1 LKHPTGWFAAGRE
14 VASAITLLSDGAFKL
29 YVFLC
34 LRADR
39 SSARLEI
46 DQTSVAKSLAKSR
59 RSVIVYFEEL
69 KERGVCEVRFAA
81 NQHTRGVVQICD
93 AFWPYETTEP
103 VGDDAKVIKYV
114 KSICGLLE
122 SRPCV
127 RCSFVPADDR
137 LARTLFSNNVPF
149 ENIERAFLLGCTRKY
164 ISWLNGQIS
173 APIASLEYFRS
184 TIDEVEKLETSSEYW
199 RYVRES
205 LDKYEIAW
213 LAKAGK
219 RIESSG
225 TVAG

>member
-1 LKHPTGWFAAGRE
+1 MT
-14 VASAITLLSDGAFKL
+14 VLSDGAFKL
-29 YVFLC
+29 YMFLC
-34 LRADR
+34 LSADR
-39 SSARLEI
+39 ATARLEI
-46 DQTSVAKSLAKSR
+46 DQGSIAKSLRKSR

-69 KERGVCEVRFAA
+69 KLRGVCHVEFAV
-81 NQHTRGVVQICD
+81 NQHSHGSAKICE
-93 AFWPYETTEP
+93 AFWPYETTEQ
-103 VGDDAKVIKYV
+103 VADDAEVIKYLR
-114 KSICGLLE
+114 SIRGLLE

-127 RCSFVPADDR
+127 RCSFAPVDDR
-137 LARTLFSNNVPF
+137 LARILFSNDVPF

-184 TIDEVEKLETSSEYW
+184 TIDEVEKLETSTEYW

-213 LAKAGK
+213 LTKAGK

>member
-1 LKHPTGWFAAGRE
+1 MVCCRARGGFCVDDALGWSVQALHVLVSERGPA
-14 VASAITLLSDGAFKL
+14 T
-29 YVFLC
+29 
-34 LRADR
+34 
-39 SSARLEI
+39 ARLEI
-46 DQTSVAKSLAKSR
+46 DQGRIAKSLRKSR

-69 KERGVCEVRFAA
+69 RQRGVCRAEFAA
-81 NQHTRGVVQICD
+81 NQHSRGSVQICET
-93 AFWPYETTEP
+93 FWPYETTEP
-103 VGDDAKVIKYV
+103 VGDNAKVTKYL
-114 KSICGLLE
+114 KGIRTLLE

-127 RCSFVPADDR
+127 RCSFAPADER
-137 LARTLFSNNVPF
+137 LARTLFSNDVPF

-184 TIDEVEKLETSSEYW
+184 TIDEVEKLETSFEYW

>member
-1 LKHPTGWFAAGRE
+1 M
-14 VASAITLLSDGAFKL
+14 ASALTTLSDGAFKL
-29 YVFLC
+29 YMFLC
-34 LRADR
+34 LNANRAT
-39 SSARLEI
+39 ACLEI
-46 DQTSVAKSLAKSR
+46 DQGRIAKSLRKSR

-69 KERGVCEVRFAA
+69 KQRGVCRVEFAA
-81 NQHTRGVVQICD
+81 NQHSRGSAQICP
-93 AFWPYETTEP
+93 AFWPYEISQE
-103 VGDDAKVIKYV
+103 VADDEQVIKYV
-114 KSICGLLE
+114 KRIRGLLE

-127 RCSFVPADDR
+127 RCSFAPADNR
-137 LARTLFSNNVPF
+137 LARTLFSKDVPF
-149 ENIERAFLLGCTRKY
+149 ENIENAFLLGCTRKY

-184 TIDEVEKLETSSEYW
+184 TIDEVEKLETSTEYW

-213 LAKAGK
+213 LTKAGK

>member
-1 LKHPTGWFAAGRE
+1 M
-14 VASAITLLSDGAFKL
+14 LSDGAFKL
-29 YVFLC
+29 YMFLC
-34 LRADR
+34 LSADR
-39 SSARLEI
+39 ATARLEI
-46 DQTSVAKSLAKSR
+46 DQGSIAKSLRKSR

-69 KERGVCEVRFAA
+69 KQRGVCRVEFAA
-81 NQHTRGVVQICD
+81 NQHSRGSAQICES
-93 AFWPYETTEP
+93 FWPYETTEQLA
-103 VGDDAKVIKYV
+103 DDAEAIKYV
-114 KSICGLLE
+114 KSVRGLLE

-127 RCSFVPADDR
+127 RCSFSPVDDR

-149 ENIERAFLLGCTRKY
+149 ENVEHAFVLGCTRKY

-184 TIDEVEKLETSSEYW
+184 TNDEVGKLESSSEYW
-199 RYVRES
+199 RYVKES

-213 LAKAGK
+213 LAKVGK